1 VTGSAGR
8 SFNYREVGATA
19 GRLPAGYDHVQQSRL
34 IGQGEALF
42 DSASRALMHWELH
55 RGSGLSV
62 AATATEATEGAE
74 VVLGFGVGRIRLS
87 VPCRVVYVVQEPSRN
102 GFAYG
107 TLTGHPEAGEELFL
121 VSKDEVEQVTITIT
135 AFSRP
140 ALWWSRLGRPVG
152 RKVQEAVTRRYL
164 GALG

>member
-1 VTGSAGR
+1 VDR
-8 SFNYREVGATA
+8 SFNYGEVGATA
-19 GRLPAGYDHVQQSRL
+19 DALPAGYDHIQRSRV
-34 IGQGEALF
+34 IGRGEALF
-42 DSASRALMHWELH
+42 ERASVALMHWDLH

-62 AATATEATEGAE
+62 AATVAEAREGAD
-74 VVLGFGVGRIRLS
+74 VLLGLGVGRIRLS
-87 VPCRVVYVVQEPSRN
+87 IPCRVVYVVAEPSRR

-107 TLTGHPEAGEELFL
+107 TLIGHPEAGEELFL
-121 VSKDEVEQVTITIT
+121 VTKDEVGQVTISIT

-152 RKVQEAVTRRYL
+152 RKVQEAVTSRYL